1 MTHLLT
7 ITPEI
12 FWLAVGLAGQAMFF
26 MRFFVQWLASERQK
40 RSVIPDAFWYFSIF
54 GAIALTAY
62 AIYRQDPVF
71 ILGQSIGIGIYI
83 RNIWLIRQAKRRDDT
98 VADVTASETPNP

>member
-1 MTHLLT
+1 MHLLK

-12 FWLAVGLAGQAMFF
+12 FWLAIGLAGQAMFF

-40 RSVIPDAFWYFSIF
+40 RSVIPDAFWYFSIM
-54 GAIALTAY
+54 GAVALTAY

-71 ILGQSIGIGIYI
+71 ILGQSIGIGIYL
-83 RNIWLIRQAKRRDDT
+83 RNIWLIRQAKRRDD
-98 VADVTASETPNP
+98 VATDAAANETQAT